1 MVRQWQ
7 DFFYKKNYVATPI
20 YSPDFVKLGEA
31 YGIPAWTI
39 DKPSRRGRRRWPRR
53 WRTDGPALL
62 NFQVAQEEN
71 VFPMIPAG
79 QTIKE
84 MIESEEG
91 QIDDAYDAQT
101 APYPGGAW
109 CRTIPAC
116 STGWPACSAA
126 ACSISRA

>member
-7 DFFYKKNYVATPI
+7 DFFHKKNYVATPI
-20 YSPDFVKLGEA
+20 HSPDYVKLGEA

-39 DKPSRRGRRRWPRR
+39 EKPSDVAGAVASALA
-53 WRTDGPALL
+53 TDGPALL

-91 QIDDAYDAQT
+91 RLVT
-101 APYPGGAW
+101 SG
-109 CRTIPAC
+109 
-116 STGWPACSAA
+116 
-126 ACSISRA
+126 